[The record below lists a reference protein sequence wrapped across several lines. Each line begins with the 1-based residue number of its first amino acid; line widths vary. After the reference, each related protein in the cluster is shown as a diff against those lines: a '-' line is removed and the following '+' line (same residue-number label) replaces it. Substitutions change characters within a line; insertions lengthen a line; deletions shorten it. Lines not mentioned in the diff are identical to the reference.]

1 MMVIVAHA
9 IFVESDRTNGLNLA
23 QRTTLN
29 HRGEG
34 VVNRLPGDR
43 TKFLGGNGCDLL
55 GCGVRVAVHGT
66 QHGKTLRGHWHAVRA
81 QRGERVKE
89 HAATIPEFWTESIT
103 LETPEIA
110 GSVGAGAAVEFGV
123 EIALVIRRQR

>member
-34 VVNRLPGDR
+34 VVNRLLGDR

-55 GCGVRVAVHGT
+55 GCGVRVAVHST

-89 HAATIPEFWTESIT
+89 HAVTIPEFWNESKS
-103 LETPEIA
+103 LKTPEIA
-110 GSVGAGAAVEFGV
+110 GLVGVV
-123 EIALVIRRQR
+123 